1 MNLTPRQL
9 EIVRF
14 IRDYTAEHSYAP
26 TMQEMADHLGVSRPT
41 VFEHIEALEAKGA
54 LRRERQKSRAIELA
68 PQVLTTAG
76 RPVFGGLQLPL
87 LGRIA
92 AGCPI
97 EAIEDTEVLD
107 VESLFRGRVG
117 EVFALRV
124 RGNSMID
131 EQIRDGDY
139 VAVEKRENASNG
151 ETVVALID
159 NAEATLKKFYH
170 DVGQVRLQPANPTM
184 EPIFLDPDR
193 VRIQG
198 IVIGVLRKY

>member
-14 IRDYTAEHSYAP
+14 IRDYFAAHQYAP
-26 TMQEMADHLGVSRPT
+26 TMQEIADRLGVSRPT
-41 VFEHIEALEAKGA
+41 VFEHIEALQAKGA
-54 LRRERQKSRAIELA
+54 LKRPRAQARGIELA
-68 PQVLTTAG
+68 RKLFAEIG
-76 RPVFGGLQLPL
+76 RPEFSGLRFRL

-92 AGCPI
+92 AGRPI
-97 EAIEDTEVLD
+97 EAVEDPEVLD
-107 VESLFRGRVG
+107 VENLFRGRIG
-117 EVFALRV
+117 EVFALQV

-139 VAVEKRENASNG
+139 VIVEKRQDAANG
-151 ETVVALID
+151 ETVVALVD
-159 NAEATLKKFYH
+159 GAEATLKKFYH

-184 EPIFLDPDR
+184 EPIFLDPER
-193 VRIQG
+193 VQIQG

>member
-26 TMQEMADHLGVSRPT
+26 TMQEMANQLGVSRPT

-139 VAVEKRENASNG
+139 VVVEKRENASNG